1 MAKEFFLA
9 VKESVDIIDVISHYV
24 PLTKIGN
31 YYKGISPF
39 KSEKTPSFTVTP
51 EKKIFYCFSTHIGGD
66 TIDFVARME
75 NCSQYEAACLLI
87 ERYGLPI
94 KKTSFGIDK
103 EEIKKEN
110 HYFTI
115 HQLFNEFCQKK
126 LLQEVEALSYLKERG
141 INKTSLIKFNIGY
154 CPGAEAA
161 IKEFIDIV
169 YGKGLL
175 KDEIKKAHIFQEN
188 KAKKT
193 FFIAEK
199 RIIFPITNQ
208 INLACGYG
216 ARIFKQGD
224 DRAKYINSMSSSEF
238 SKKNLLYNF
247 NQAKSAI
254 RKTKEVFFVEGFLDV
269 ILMDQA
275 GYANTVA
282 TMGTAPTEHHIE
294 LIKKFTENI
303 VIMYDGDTAGRNAI
317 LKFIHLCWN
326 QEIDVSVIILPPD
339 EDPASLVQKNK
350 IHEIIEKRVSA
361 IDFFIGEKKEN
372 LKNKSLKETSEI
384 LEELLH
390 VLSNIKDEKKQE
402 IIKLKTAMTLG
413 IESKVID
420 RLLLKEPKKIKVNE
434 GIPKKESTPPVKEKK
449 NDWYLFFHLTLF
461 FYDPLD
467 REIQQ
472 GIRILQY
479 MLGEKIAPILESFLS
494 SYKTEAIDYLE
505 FLKKNNEKAYQHAI
519 KLINTYSF
527 SKNQYQIILSRMTK
541 ETWAFYLKTNKK
553 NSFAEFLLFLEN
565 K

>member
-1 MAKEFFLA
+1 MAKEFFLT
-9 VKESVDIIDVISHYV
+9 VKESVDIVDVVGHYV
-24 PLTKIGN
+24 PLIKIGN
-31 YYKGISPF
+31 YYKGLSPF

-51 EKKIFYCFSTHIGGD
+51 EKKIFYCFSTHAGGD

-87 ERYGLPI
+87 ERYNLPI
-94 KKTSFGIDK
+94 NKTSFGIDK
-103 EEIKKEN
+103 KEIKQEN

-115 HQLFNEFCQKK
+115 HQLFIEFCQKK
-126 LLQEVEALSYLKERG
+126 LLQDVEPLFYLKERG
-141 INKTSLIKFNIGY
+141 VNEASFIKFNIGY
-154 CPGAEAA
+154 CPGEKTTV
-161 IKEFIDIV
+161 KEFIDIA
-169 YGKGLL
+169 YSKGLL
-175 KDEIKKAHIFQEN
+175 KDDIKKAHIFQEN

-193 FFIAEK
+193 FFIPEK

-208 INLACGYG
+208 INLVCGYG
-216 ARIFKQGD
+216 ARIFKKGD
-224 DRAKYINSMSSSEF
+224 DRAKYINSMSSAEF
-238 SKKNLLYNF
+238 NKKNLLYNF
-247 NQAKSAI
+247 NEAKSAI

-275 GYANTVA
+275 GYSNTVA

-303 VIMYDGDTAGRNAI
+303 IIMYDGDIAGRNAI

-326 QEIDVSVIILPPD
+326 QEIDVSVIILPPE

-350 IHEIIEKRVSA
+350 IYEIIEKRVSA

-384 LEELLH
+384 LEELLM
-390 VLSNIKDEKKQE
+390 VLGNIKDQKKQE

-420 RLLLKEPKKIKVNE
+420 RLLLKEPKKIKDADTLT
-434 GIPKKESTPPVKEKK
+434 KKEPSLPVKEKK

-461 FYDPLD
+461 FYDPLNE
-467 REIQQ
+467 EIQK
-472 GIRILQY
+472 GIKILRY
-479 MLGEKIAPILESFLS
+479 ILEEKIAKILENFLS
-494 SYKTEAIDYLE
+494 SYKKETIDYLE
-505 FLKKNNEKAYQHAI
+505 FLKRNNEKAYQHAI
-519 KLINTYSF
+519 KLISTYSF
-527 SKNQYQIILSRMTK
+527 SRNQYQIILSRMTK
-541 ETWAFYLKTNKK
+541 EAWVFYLQTNKK
-553 NSFAEFLLFLEN
+553 NSFANFLLFLEN